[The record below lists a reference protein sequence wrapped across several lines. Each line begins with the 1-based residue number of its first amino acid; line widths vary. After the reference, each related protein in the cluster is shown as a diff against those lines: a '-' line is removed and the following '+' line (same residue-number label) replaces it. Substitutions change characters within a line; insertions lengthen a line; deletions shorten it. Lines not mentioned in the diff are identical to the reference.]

1 MAMLQACLNGNHQP
15 GSVPG
20 LPVTPEELARA
31 AKAVRAEGADEL
43 HFHPRGADGAES
55 LSPRDV
61 SAALTAVRAAV
72 PGMPVGV
79 STGDW
84 IAPGG
89 RARQAEL
96 RAWEVL
102 PDYVSVNLAEP
113 DADEVIALMLAKGVG
128 VEVGLAS
135 RADARRFLGLPEAGQ
150 VRRVLVEMEADP
162 TRAAAEAET
171 ILAALAEGPEL
182 EVLLHGEQ
190 ASLWPM
196 IDMAARLGL
205 DTRVGLEDGRLLP
218 DWRPASG
225 NAEMVRA
232 ARSRLGAG

>member
-1 MAMLQACLNGNHQP
+1 MLQACLNGNHRP

-20 LPVTPEELARA
+20 LPVTPEELARDA
-31 AKAVRAEGADEL
+31 VAVRAAGADEL
-43 HFHPRGADGAES
+43 HLHPRGADGAES
-55 LSPRDV
+55 LAPRDI
-61 SAALTAVRAAV
+61 ARTLAAVRAAV

-89 RARQAEL
+89 RVRQAQL

-113 DADEVIALMLAKGVG
+113 DADEVIALMLANGVG
-128 VEVGLAS
+128 VEAGLAS
-135 RADARRFLGLPEAGQ
+135 RADARRFLARPEAG
-150 VRRVLVEMEADP
+150 RALRVLIEMGPDP
-162 TRAAAEAET
+162 ARAAAEAEA
-171 ILAALAEGPEL
+171 ILAALARGPGL
-182 EVLLHGEQ
+182 PVLLHGER

-196 IDMAARLGL
+196 LDMAARLGL

-218 DWRPASG
+218 DGRPASG

-232 ARSRLGAG
+232 ARARLGDG

>member
-1 MAMLQACLNGNHQP
+1 MLQACLNGSHRP

-20 LPVTPEELARA
+20 LPVTPEELARE
-31 AKAVRAEGADEL
+31 AKAARAEGADEL
-43 HFHPRGADGAES
+43 HIHPRGTDGDES
-55 LSPRDV
+55 LAPRDIA
-61 SAALTAVRAAV
+61 AALRAVRAAV

-96 RAWEVL
+96 RAWDVL

-113 DADEVIALMLAKGVG
+113 DAYEVIALMLAKGVG
-128 VEVGLAS
+128 VEAGLAS
-135 RADARRFLGLPEAGQ
+135 RADARRLLGIPEAGQ

-162 TRAAAEAET
+162 ARAAQEAET

-190 ASLWPM
+190 SSLWPM
-196 IDMAARLGL
+196 IDLAARLGL
-205 DTRVGLEDGRLLP
+205 DTRVGLEDGWHLP
-218 DWRPASG
+218 DGRPASG
-225 NAEMVRA
+225 NAAMVRA
-232 ARSRLGAG
+232 ARSRLGTG

>member
-1 MAMLQACLNGNHQP
+1 MLQACLNGAHQP

-20 LPVTPEELARA
+20 LPVTPDELGYAARA
-31 AKAVRAEGADEL
+31 AREAGADEL
-43 HFHPRGADGAES
+43 HIHPRGPDGAES
-55 LSPRDV
+55 LSARDIA
-61 SAALTAVRAAV
+61 AALTAVRAAV

-89 RARQAEL
+89 RARQAQL

-102 PDYVSVNLAEP
+102 PDYASVNLAEP

-128 VEVGLAS
+128 VEAGLAS
-135 RADARRFLGLPEAGQ
+135 RGDARRFLALPEAG
-150 VRRVLVEMEADP
+150 RALRVLIEMEADP
-162 TRAAAEAET
+162 ARASAEAAA
-171 ILAALAEGPEL
+171 ILAALAEGPRL
-182 EVLLHGEQ
+182 KVLLHGEQ

-196 IDMAARLGL
+196 IDLAARHGL
-205 DTRVGLEDGRLLP
+205 DTRVGLEDGWLLP
-218 DWRPASG
+218 DGRPASG

-232 ARSRLGAG
+232 ARARLRAG